1 MSPLGGLPPSWYS
14 SIMSPT
20 GTPRDEFVELLN
32 EYDQFV
38 SDDGTVMTTAQID
51 ALRPEDRIDVP
62 VEDVETRPSTALPE
76 TGDSS
81 QPLSMEGAM
90 RSALTEIDNGEPE
103 SRTRRDERRPANVP
117 DPATRLAGLVQAR
130 QQVAAAKK
138 AEAEKAAA
146 IGQAP
151 GPRPEKRGHDPTSPT
166 TSGKK
171 AKANPAAADP
181 NAMETAE
188 FKAVKNRPTSF
199 DHLRKFTKQRCAVM
213 IEDTGIMG
221 NPFSPTFGWEVK
233 FSIDPGEI
241 GQPSIGLDFAFS
253 KTGADSKSND
263 DYNTFAVGWEP
274 GVKIG
279 VDWMMEDFAA
289 EVALNPS
296 DPNFRPF
303 TYPAAIKALCG
314 DRKKDADRL
323 CCISFRSNAHKSSEM
338 SLDWPKALRG
348 DASKVPL
355 ANLERMFAGN
365 ASYQVTIWFVNP
377 HTTHDWLFKSCLT
390 PFSEAV
396 VDHTP
401 PFHQYLDQNDEPMID
416 FNLPNIHDI
425 GNGMYRRYPKVTDD
439 KGKKVVSTTPA
450 YVNLPKTVT
459 WDSIKTFHVTHGV
472 PIVRNMQYDKGVNA
486 KLESGWHRLF
496 IQKLPELSVDGKS
509 LVPDPKMKHT
519 YRVGVRLTRDP
530 KSQLKPVPPPL
541 GSTILFDPFNGN
553 KQREHE
559 SVKENICFGRV
570 SDYGGKA
577 WLDRTKTDFCV
588 LMTVPRNMTMS
599 LVFYGKALS
608 KADND
613 LTPAKLSVKVNYE
626 PALREKRAFKK
637 FCDETY
643 APELLDRIRLAFW
656 SDPSKVDD
664 NTDLTLGPAHDRSEA
679 NATKY
684 KQIINAM
691 KAGRK
696 SNKSQDDVLMSAAHM
711 KSNIVAVQG
720 PPGAGKTRTLR
731 DKVIALTKI
740 GHKVL
745 VVAPSNVA
753 VDTDAEAI
761 WKALTPEDRK
771 TIKVLRLETDGAEKA
786 QRLTK
791 VGFAQYAGKEG
802 EEDQLPEYLGP
813 KEAQDHPAIRNA
825 LDKLC
830 MDFVLRE
837 DYATRMFEKY
847 EDLDE
852 AYKAINEYDG
862 LKQSNAPL
870 GVTLDRRIWE
880 LTQADRM
887 QAEVDYKA
895 ARDAMTHEEFTTRLT
910 GGDFTVAHFDKSD
923 EYRRCIKNYIQNKGK
938 ISKKERT
945 ALEDAS
951 DAMVLRVL
959 AETHILLTTA
969 SNCGGPL
976 LTGTHTFVP
985 TVIFCDEAGQIS
997 IPGLCV
1003 PLITFQRWE
1012 GLFLFGDIQQL
1023 APTLLSGQFNEF
1035 AANAKTSP
1043 LALLEIKKFGSYL
1056 LDTQYRMCP
1065 ACSKFPRD
1073 QFYDGKGLKDSEL
1086 VKVDNEVRQYMR
1098 NLSKA
1103 SGAIGDK
1110 NEGTEYLVYDVPNGC
1125 SRVELNGTSLVNH
1138 ANADVIV
1145 GMIGQF
1151 LEEGAIKASM
1161 IKILAYYQGQ
1171 RRLIRRKIVEQGW
1184 KQDDKDAI
1192 EILTVDACQSRESR
1206 VIIVDMV
1213 AAKDKIR
1220 AVTMKDDSPDDEED
1234 TGTEEYVKAG
1244 VVTGHVRNPARL
1256 NVALTRGQDT
1266 CIVVCQAG
1274 LLASTAR
1281 VNRGKQYNAVAN
1293 MVGDAQGRRCIL
1305 TDLMQDS
1312 HPDAVEHREKIGE
1325 KKADAER
1332 TTQEARSL
1340 EFIAEGKERWRS
1352 LRYQAALPAADPL
1365 PRYRTRRGDTTR
1377 PIGNPVVIAEADA
1390 HDEEQKQL
1398 ADAEAASLATAAIE
1412 EEDRRTLEL
1421 AVGMSLDP
1429 SAESKDD
1436 DDNVSNRS
1444 GDKMLEGNEEEEA

>member
-1 MSPLGGLPPSWYS
+1 MSPLGGVPPSWYS
-14 SIMSPT
+14 SIMSPS
-20 GTPRDEFVELLN
+20 GTSTKADDLFNEFDLLAADVTTA
-32 EYDQFV
+32 E
-38 SDDGTVMTTAQID
+38 MTTAEVE
-51 ALRPEDRIDVP
+51 ALAPEDRIDVP
-62 VEDVETRPSTALPE
+62 VDDVETTPTTAFPE

-81 QPLSMEGAM
+81 QPLSMGNDM
-90 RSALTEIDNGEPE
+90 GLVLDEINRGEPE
-103 SRTRRDERRPANVP
+103 SITRPNERRPA
-117 DPATRLAGLVQAR
+117 DGPAPAGRLAGLIRQSR
-130 QQVAAAKK
+130 QQVEADAKAK
-138 AEAEKAAA
+138 AEKAAA
-146 IGQAP
+146 MGQAP
-151 GPRPEKRGHDPTSPT
+151 GPRPDKRGHDPTSPT

-171 AKANPAAADP
+171 AKVNPAANPAANPAPTDP

-199 DHLRKFTKQRCAVM
+199 SHLRKITKQRCAVM
-213 IEDTGIMG
+213 IEEQGIMG
-221 NPFSPTFGWEVK
+221 NPFFPTFGWEVK
-233 FSIDPGEI
+233 FGIDPGEI

-253 KTGADSKSND
+253 KTGADSNSND

-279 VDWMMEDFAA
+279 GDWMMQDFAA
-289 EVALNPS
+289 EEALNPS
-296 DPNFRPF
+296 DPTVVPF
-303 TYPAAIKALCG
+303 TYPTAIKALCG
-314 DRKKDADRL
+314 DRARAAEKL
-323 CCISFRSNAHKSSEM
+323 CCISFKSNAHKSSEM

-348 DASKVPL
+348 DASEVPL
-355 ANLERMFAGN
+355 ANLNRMFTGN
-365 ASYQVTIWFVNP
+365 AGYQVTIWFVNKLA
-377 HTTHDWLFKSCLT
+377 TTDWLFQSCLT

-401 PFHQYLDQNDEPMID
+401 PFHQYLDQDDKPMID

-425 GNGMYRRYPKVTDD
+425 GNGMYRRYPKITD
-439 KGKKVVSTTPA
+439 KGKKVVSTTPT

-486 KLESGWHRLF
+486 KLESDWHGLF
-496 IQKLPELSVDGKS
+496 IQKLPELTIDGKGM
-509 LVPDPKMKHT
+509 VPDPKMKHT
-519 YRVGVRLTRDP
+519 YRVGVRLARDS
-530 KSQLKPVPPPL
+530 KTQLKPVPPPL
-541 GSTILFDPFNGN
+541 GSTILFDPYNGN
-553 KQREHE
+553 KQRDHE
-559 SVKENICFGRV
+559 SLEENICFGRV

-588 LMTVPRNMTMS
+588 LMTVPRNMTTN

-608 KADND
+608 KADHD

-626 PALREKRAFKK
+626 PALREKRAFEK

-643 APELLDRIRLAFW
+643 APELLDKIRLALW

-664 NTDLTLGPAHDRSEA
+664 NTDLTLGPSHDRSEA
-679 NATKY
+679 NATRY
-684 KQIINAM
+684 KQIINAL
-691 KAGRK
+691 KTGRK

-731 DKVIALTKI
+731 DKVIALIKI

-791 VGFAQYAGKEG
+791 VGFAHYSGKEG

-830 MDFVLRE
+830 MDFILRE

-880 LTQADRM
+880 LTEADRA

-895 ARDAMTHEEFTTRLT
+895 ARDAMTHEEFTERLA

-923 EYRRCIKNYIQNKGK
+923 EYKRCIKIYIQNKGR
-938 ISKKERT
+938 ISKKDRT

-951 DAMVLRVL
+951 DMMVRRVL

-976 LTGTHTFVP
+976 LTGSHTFVP

-1003 PLITFQRWE
+1003 PLITFERWE

-1023 APTLLSGQFNEF
+1023 EPTLLSGQFNEF

-1043 LALLEIKKFGSYL
+1043 LALLEMKKFGSYL

-1086 VKVDNEVRQYMR
+1086 VKGDNEVRQYMR
-1098 NLSKA
+1098 NLTKA

-1110 NEGTEYLVYDVPNGC
+1110 NQGTEYVVYDVPNGT
-1125 SRVELNGTSLVNH
+1125 SRVELNATSLVNH

-1151 LEEGAIKASM
+1151 LQEGTITARM
-1161 IKILAYYQGQ
+1161 IKILTYYQGQ
-1171 RRLIRRKIVEQGW
+1171 RRLLRRKIVEQDW
-1184 KQDDKDAI
+1184 KQEDKDAI

-1220 AVTMKDDSPDDEED
+1220 AVTTKDDQPDDEED

-1256 NVALTRGQDT
+1256 NVALTRGQDST
-1266 CIVVCQAG
+1266 IVVCQAG

-1281 VNRGKQYNAVAN
+1281 MNRGKKYNAVAN
-1293 MVGDAQGRRCIL
+1293 MVGDAKGRGCIITASRCRGI
-1305 TDLMQDS
+1305 
-1312 HPDAVEHREKIGE
+1312 PAKVGRE
-1325 KKADAER
+1325 
-1332 TTQEARSL
+1332 
-1340 EFIAEGKERWRS
+1340 EG
-1352 LRYQAALPAADPL
+1352 
-1365 PRYRTRRGDTTR
+1365 
-1377 PIGNPVVIAEADA
+1377 
-1390 HDEEQKQL
+1390 
-1398 ADAEAASLATAAIE
+1398 
-1412 EEDRRTLEL
+1412 
-1421 AVGMSLDP
+1421 
-1429 SAESKDD
+1429 
-1436 DDNVSNRS
+1436 
-1444 GDKMLEGNEEEEA
+1444 